1 MLDAALKTWFDFQRF
16 EREPAL
22 QAVIDETLGR
32 FGAGGILSLEDEDLA
47 LAAGGVGNMEETR
60 ESADDGRGTV

>member
-1 MLDAALKTWFDFQRF
+1 MLEAALKTWFNFQRF

-22 QAVIDETLGR
+22 QAVIDEALDR
-32 FGAGGILSLEDEDLA
+32 FGAGGILSLEDDDLA
-47 LAAGGVGNMEETR
+47 LAAGGAGRMEEPR

>member
-1 MLDAALKTWFDFQRF
+1 MLEAALKTWFDFQRF

-22 QAVIDETLGR
+22 QAVIDEALDR
-32 FGAGGILSLEDEDLA
+32 FGAGGILSLEDDDLA
-47 LAAGGVGNMEETR
+47 LAAGGIGSLEEPR